1 MTSII
6 KHKSKDGKSAY
17 RVFYSN
23 HLNKRTPKVVYGTKR
38 SAVAFANRIEIEVQD
53 IRNGIR
59 LPPSMKMSIADLKVK
74 YLKYLRGA
82 GRKES
87 TITRYTVSLVN
98 VVEYFS
104 GEKYVGEVTY
114 ADIERYK
121 AHRLDT
127 CTPAGA
133 NIDLRHLRAFLN
145 YCVRMGYIVKSP
157 YSGVKQV
164 KVSHKD
170 VRSLIMSELESL
182 FKVIKA
188 AADTD
193 TMDILLLYLN
203 TGARANEILPPL
215 FTWDSI
221 KDEYI
226 ELAGKGDKT
235 RQVGLNDTTRE
246 ILKRRRDLSEPFPY
260 NYEYVYSRI
269 VRKYYKRVGIKDAN
283 LHSLRKTAG
292 ALLVQ
297 RGVTIYG
304 VSRFLGHSSVTV
316 TERHYVD
323 LIQKN
328 YTEMSATLDE
338 AIPKISW

>member
-1 MTSII
+1 MTSIV

-17 RVFYSN
+17 RVFYVN
-23 HLNKRTPKVVYGTKR
+23 HLNKRASKVVYGNKR
-38 SAVAFANRIEIEVQD
+38 RAVTFANRIEIEVQD
-53 IRNGIR
+53 IRSGIR
-59 LPPSMKMSIADLKVK
+59 LPPAMKMSIVDLKDK
-74 YLKYLRGA
+74 YLKYIRGA

-87 TITRYTVSLVN
+87 TIIRYTTSLVN

-104 GEKYVGEVTY
+104 EEKYVGEVSY
-114 ADIERYK
+114 ADIEKYK
-121 AHRLDT
+121 AHRLET
-127 CTPAGA
+127 CTPSGV

-145 YCVRMGYIVKSP
+145 YCVRMEYIVKSP

-164 KVSHKD
+164 KVNHKD
-170 VRSLIMSELESL
+170 VRSLSISELESL
-182 FKVIKA
+182 FKAVKSA
-188 AADTD
+188 DDTD
-193 TMDILLLYLN
+193 TMDLLLFYLN
-203 TGARANEILPPL
+203 SGARANEILLPL
-215 FTWDSI
+215 FTWDSV

-235 RQVGLNDTTRE
+235 RQIGLNDTTRE
-246 ILKRRRDLSEPFPY
+246 ILKRRRVLSAPFPY

-316 TERHYVD
+316 TERHNVD
-323 LIQKN
+323 LLQKN

>member
-23 HLNKRTPKVVYGTKR
+23 HLNKRTSKVVYGTKR

-59 LPPSMKMSIADLKVK
+59 LPPTMKMSIVDLKDK
-74 YLKYLRGA
+74 YLKYIRGA

-87 TITRYTVSLVN
+87 TITRYTTSLVN

-104 GEKYVGEVTY
+104 EEKYIGDISY
-114 ADIERYK
+114 ADIEKYK
-121 AHRLDT
+121 AFRRT
-127 CTPAGA
+127 KCEPSSV

-145 YCVRMGYIVKSP
+145 YCVRMEHLTKSP
-157 YSGVKQV
+157 YAGVKQV
-164 KVSHKD
+164 KVRRKD
-170 VRSLIMSELESL
+170 VRTLSTKELESL
-182 FKVIKA
+182 IKA
-188 AADTD
+188 INAAGDTD
-193 TMDILLLYLN
+193 TMDLLLFYLH

-246 ILKRRRDLSEPFPY
+246 ILKRRRALSEPFPY

-269 VRKYYKRVGIKDAN
+269 VRKYYNRVGIKDAN